1 MKKLVPLFALILCIF
16 FSACNDDNGSIGLDL
31 LGEELGNRFTDST
44 EIVAYTVREDS
55 ISTKNLLNNV
65 IGYVNDPIF
74 GSTKAGVAAQFLLSG
89 NSVDFGDS
97 PILDSIVLSLK
108 YTGFYGDTMSPVTI
122 RVHELSEKL
131 ESSKEYYHN
140 SEVAYKPEN
149 LTDGNY
155 TLYPRPNTP
164 VLLDT
169 AIKESHFRIPLSE
182 SFGYHFLDNKDMMRD
197 AATFANFFYGL
208 YIVAEQTSGIGN
220 LTYINLTSSLS
231 GIQIYYTKNN
241 KKHLYTL
248 VTSSTGVRYNTF
260 EHNFSHG
267 DASFLAQVIDT
278 PADTTLGTEKLYVQ
292 AGGGVTTK
300 IAFPSIK
307 EKLGGKQL
315 VINKAELVI
324 TNIDNDNFF
333 TEPAKLRVSGVAPSG
348 KLVYIPDDAVYTS
361 ENYYGGIYD
370 AEKREYRIR
379 ITKYIQQ
386 LLLNDE
392 YQNHIYLKVSG
403 AGIRGN
409 RLILSGTNP
418 TTNPDSRLRLE
429 ISYTQY

>member
-1 MKKLVPLFALILCIF
+1 M
-16 FSACNDDNGSIGLDL
+16 
-31 LGEELGNRFTDST
+31 
-44 EIVAYTVREDS
+44 
-55 ISTKNLLNNV
+55 
-65 IGYVNDPIF
+65 
-74 GSTKAGVAAQFLLSG
+74 
-89 NSVDFGDS
+89 
-97 PILDSIVLSLK
+97 
-108 YTGFYGDTMSPVTI
+108 
-122 RVHELSEKL
+122 
-131 ESSKEYYHN
+131 
-140 SEVAYKPEN
+140 
-149 LTDGNY
+149 
-155 TLYPRPNTP
+155 
-164 VLLDT
+164 
-169 AIKESHFRIPLSE
+169 
-182 SFGYHFLDNKDMMRD
+182 
-197 AATFANFFYGL
+197 
-208 YIVAEQTSGIGN
+208 
-220 LTYINLTSSLS
+220 
-231 GIQIYYTKNN
+231 
-241 KKHLYTL
+241 
-248 VTSSTGVRYNTF
+248 
-260 EHNFSHG
+260 
-267 DASFLAQVIDT
+267 AQVIDT
-278 PADTTLGTEKLYVQ
+278 PSDTTLGREKLYVQ

-333 TEPAKLRVSGVAPSG
+333 TEPAKLRVSGVSSSG

-370 AEKREYRIR
+370 TEKKEYRIR

-392 YQNHIYLKVSG
+392 YLNYIYLKVSG